1 MNVHDLNEIFVEF
14 HSFVCIFLDFN
25 DFVRAFFV
33 RVGCFVRVP
42 LSASF
47 VLFGCSYS
55 LSIFVRV
62 FYSGISC
69 FCFVSGFCQCG
80 FVRRVVHFFSV
91 ASAGR
96 LFLKKVGRP

>member
-1 MNVHDLNEIFVEF
+1 MNFHDLNEIFVDF
-14 HSFVCIFLDFN
+14 HSFVWIFMDFN

-62 FYSGISC
+62 LVRVFLFCSSVLFGCSSKGAIEAERNCSGLS
-69 FCFVSGFCQCG
+69 
-80 FVRRVVHFFSV
+80 
-91 ASAGR
+91 R
-96 LFLKKVGRP
+96 LS